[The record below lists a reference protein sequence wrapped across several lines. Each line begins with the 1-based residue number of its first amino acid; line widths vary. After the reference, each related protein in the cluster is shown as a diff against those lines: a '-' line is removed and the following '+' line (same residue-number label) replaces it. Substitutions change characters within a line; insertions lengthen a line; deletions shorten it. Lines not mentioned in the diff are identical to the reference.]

1 MYIHIVVVSIYVY
14 VFVVLSF
21 FIYLFRKSLVVF
33 ISPHCPPPLTPSD
46 SFLFYFIYL
55 FGFLF
60 NQHFFIYFTCQSLF
74 LFPFLQFPPPASH
87 LTPFSVHSSSVSIQK
102 EEDLTGLEQSMAGQ
116 GESGLRSSPYIRAG
130 QGNQQSSSV

>member
-60 NQHFFIYFTCQSLF
+60 NQHFFIYFTCQPLF

-87 LTPFSVHSSSVSIQK
+87 LNPFSIHSSSVSTQK
-102 EEDLTGLEQSMAGQ
+102 EEGLTGLEQSMAGQ